1 VLEYI
6 PGWKNILSVFLM
18 IVCDDK
24 EKHGVDIN
32 KSGIIYL
39 LASIFS
45 YIPNQIYFFNY
56 YLVKYYFN
64 VPIDC

>member
-1 VLEYI
+1 
-6 PGWKNILSVFLM
+6 M

>member
-1 VLEYI
+1 MFCFYI

-24 EKHGVDIN
+24 KKSQNGKHGVDIN

-45 YIPNQIYFFNY
+45 YISDLIDLNH
-56 YLVKYYFN
+56 YLVKYH
-64 VPIDC
+64 V